1 MEKWSEQALDLR
13 PAAAGQQPRPQSAA
27 ADGKKEQ
34 ANHQEK
40 NAAYFASKQAALAL
54 APDVSDAIFKDTI
67 LRLLADRDRQRVLSG
82 NISDLFPPDAAAK
95 LAKMI
100 LEKIK

>member
-1 MEKWSEQALDLR
+1 MQQIAFAPADPKAALTQI
-13 PAAAGQQPRPQSAA
+13 PHAAAVYALYGAEA
-27 ADGKKEQ
+27 
-34 ANHQEK
+34 HQEK

-54 APDVSDAIFKDTI
+54 APNVCATIFKDTI

-82 NISDLFPPDAAAK
+82 KILDLFPPDAAAK

-100 LEKIK
+100 IETVKKRS